1 MVNELDYAKLANLN
15 ATVID
20 VLADDIESSIKLSD
34 MKSLTK
40 ALRATGLA
48 LGNISKLKA
57 MQKRDKPEEEDD
69 NLSELLTQAKEK
81 AAKLYGK
88 AEEAKASA

>member
-1 MVNELDYAKLANLN
+1 
-15 ATVID
+15 
-20 VLADDIESSIKLSD
+20 
-34 MKSLTK
+34 
-40 ALRATGLA
+40 
-48 LGNISKLKA
+48 